1 MAGFNIL
8 TVTQITSYL
17 KSYIDENK
25 KLSGI
30 YIKGEI
36 TDFKANFYSGHF
48 YFSLKD
54 SGSEINCV
62 MFRSYAERIRFM
74 PENGMSVIVRCDL
87 SVYQKSCSCQLY
99 VYDIQPEGLGAKHLA
114 FEQLKAKLEAEGLFD
129 VSFKKSLLLTTPLPS
144 GVITKEFS
152 FGIFFCISA

>member
-36 TDFKANFYSGHF
+36 TDFKATFA
-48 YFSLKD
+48 K
-54 SGSEINCV
+54 
-62 MFRSYAERIRFM
+62 A
-74 PENGMSVIVRCDL
+74 DL
-87 SVYQKSCSCQLY
+87 ADGKTFKR
-99 VYDIQPEGLGAKHLA
+99 GK
-114 FEQLKAKLEAEGLFD
+114 K
-129 VSFKKSLLLTTPLPS
+129 SFKK
-144 GVITKEFS
+144 VIAK
-152 FGIFFCISA
+152 

>member
-36 TDFKANFYSGHF
+36 TDFKANYSGN
-48 YFSLKD
+48 KD
-54 SGSEINCV
+54 QLTLQVEELTKEVEDFKYAQQNVVYDLDKNKNEIT
-62 MFRSYAERIRFM
+62 
-74 PENGMSVIVRCDL
+74 DL
-87 SVYQKSCSCQLY
+87 M
-99 VYDIQPEGLGAKHLA
+99 YDIQTAQKKLLT
-114 FEQLKAKLEAEGLFD
+114 LEAQKNAYE
-129 VSFKKSLLLTTPLPS
+129 
-144 GVITKEFS
+144 
-152 FGIFFCISA
+152 